1 MSTVVWKRKKKQCE
15 RKVIIMPRKTKA
27 QIEAELTAEKMDLTE
42 QQEKEG
48 IEPTEAQSEEQLT
61 VQETEISEAQVPTA
75 TFAAAKEV
83 IHTPFYQLNVHE
95 LDKGLSDDELAE
107 WNAIYASYRSKSLM
121 RGEVVGVDINRF
133 KVHNAETGAE
143 EIRSILSL
151 VIIGYRVKILIP
163 ESEIW
168 ASGDERPAH
177 VVKSMVGSTV
187 EYVITNIDRE
197 GEVAVASRSK
207 ALVKRR
213 NLFNASRHGHNA
225 GDIVDCTVLAVG
237 PKKCL
242 VECNGYDIILSQRDL
257 SYGAIP
263 DLRTEY
269 SSGQQLKA
277 VVKSYSRSELVVSVK
292 EVNPNPFT
300 GADRRHPIGSRRQAV
315 ISGKY
320 KGGIFCT
327 LSDKSV
333 CLCLYSNIHFDN
345 EFVIGDRVLILVTQF
360 DFERELMYG
369 RIVGKL

>member
-1 MSTVVWKRKKKQCE
+1 
-15 RKVIIMPRKTKA
+15 MPRKTRA
-27 QIEAELTAEKMDLTE
+27 QLDAQLEAELTAEKMDLTE

-48 IEPTEAQSEEQLT
+48 IEPNDTQSEEQLT
-61 VQETEISEAQVPTA
+61 VQETEISEVQVPTA
-75 TFAAAKEV
+75 KIVATKVPATKEV
-83 IHTPFYQLNVHE
+83 VHTPFYQLNVHE

-133 KVHNAETGAE
+133 KVHNSETGAE

-151 VIIGYRVKILIP
+151 VIIGYRVKVLIP

-263 DLRTEY
+263 DLRMEY

-277 VVKSYSRSELVVSVK
+277 VVKSYSRNELTVSVK